1 MNAQRPRSKKRSA
14 GKERRSPTPVF
25 LIDQCLGRHALA
37 TALAARG
44 ARAETL
50 ARHFADDTPDHARPE
65 DVNLE
70 ARVWVP
76 RDAKGGYSPGVYLND
91 DMLAAW
97 TLFIEARAIVKPVW
111 RGC

>member
-1 MNAQRPRSKKRSA
+1 
-14 GKERRSPTPVF
+14 
-25 LIDQCLGRHALA
+25 
-37 TALAARG
+37 
-44 ARAETL
+44 
-50 ARHFADDTPDHARPE
+50 
-65 DVNLE
+65 VNLE

-97 TLFIEARAIVKPVW
+97 TLFIEARATVKPVW